1 MLKCLLWL
9 FLFCNLLHALIGADC
24 EIIMTLDRD
33 YYNPF
38 ATSIKYDLK
47 FNGIDKESVWN
58 ITYTIVDNRTGKIT
72 ASDTFCGKTLN
83 WSGVFYC
90 FRRYPTDRYE
100 YFINLNTAR
109 ENFQSSSTVM
119 NRQLKGHLLQSPLEV
134 VLEPGKKQL
143 LFTIRPCQREWM
155 AAGKAGFENLF
166 FGLYSGT
173 SEIDYSFFITFRVE
187 VKKNGR
193 NGKNLQMKQTEKKVP
208 VTQTQEELEKDVKD
222 AEEKYRLGKIS
233 IDELNQVQNK
243 LNQFF
248 KQNRQHGG
256 M

>member
-1 MLKCLLWL
+1 
-9 FLFCNLLHALIGADC
+9 
-24 EIIMTLDRD
+24 MT
-33 YYNPF
+33 
-38 ATSIKYDLK
+38 
-47 FNGIDKESVWN
+47 
-58 ITYTIVDNRTGKIT
+58 
-72 ASDTFCGKTLN
+72 
-83 WSGVFYC
+83 
-90 FRRYPTDRYE
+90 
-100 YFINLNTAR
+100 
-109 ENFQSSSTVM
+109 
-119 NRQLKGHLLQSPLEV
+119 
-134 VLEPGKKQL
+134 
-143 LFTIRPCQREWM
+143 
-155 AAGKAGFENLF
+155 AGKAGFENLF
-166 FGLYSGT
+166 FGFDSGT
-173 SEIDYSFFITFRVE
+173 CEVDYSFFITFRVE

>member
-1 MLKCLLWL
+1 
-9 FLFCNLLHALIGADC
+9 
-24 EIIMTLDRD
+24 
-33 YYNPF
+33 
-38 ATSIKYDLK
+38 
-47 FNGIDKESVWN
+47 
-58 ITYTIVDNRTGKIT
+58 
-72 ASDTFCGKTLN
+72 
-83 WSGVFYC
+83 
-90 FRRYPTDRYE
+90 
-100 YFINLNTAR
+100 
-109 ENFQSSSTVM
+109 M